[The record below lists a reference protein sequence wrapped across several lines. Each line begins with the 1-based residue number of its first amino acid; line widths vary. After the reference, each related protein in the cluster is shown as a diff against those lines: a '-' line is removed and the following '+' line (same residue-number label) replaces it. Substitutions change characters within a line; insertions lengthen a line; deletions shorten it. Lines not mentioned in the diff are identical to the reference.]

1 MLSVNIITGLE
12 PTSFLK
18 NELLHMFS
26 SRIFSTV
33 MKNPWVAAFV
43 FSSTLEL
50 SAYDYKES
58 CNIFHNISSWER
70 ESKEEKNMDLNN
82 KIKHYG
88 KLWNVKKNKEM
99 EFNRSKRP
107 TSNQRQPKLEVEINH
122 VFLEYYMP
130 FDAVTNLNFQSLIIS
145 MY

>member
-1 MLSVNIITGLE
+1 M
-12 PTSFLK
+12 
-18 NELLHMFS
+18 
-26 SRIFSTV
+26 
-33 MKNPWVAAFV
+33 AAFV

-50 SAYDYKES
+50 SDYMIIKS
-58 CNIFHNISSWER
+58 LAIYFIILAIKRER
-70 ESKEEKNMDLNN
+70 ESKEEENKDLNN

-88 KLWNVKKNKEM
+88 KLWNVKKKKEM